1 LGPIKAD
8 PVPLTEVT
16 VCVTGAGGPAGF
28 NCIRSLAE
36 SDLEPRIVAVD
47 MDRKAPGLYHGSHA
61 GYVVPPAR
69 SEDFVLA
76 LSRVLEREKADVL
89 LPTVDEEIRALC
101 REPVLENLSRVTGF
115 ILPPEEVAARALDK
129 FVTVFTAKREG
140 LPVPETVVV
149 ETLGGARERAEAVG
163 YPLVAKP
170 SRSRGARG
178 VRYVHGPG
186 DVEEAWRA
194 ASEEGG
200 QVLFQEYV
208 SGPVFTIGI
217 VADREGGIAAS
228 IVLRKTKEIP
238 PSGGVA
244 VAGVTVSNPELQD
257 LGERYVRA
265 LEWVGPASVEV
276 KMDERDGSYKLM
288 EVNPR
293 LFGYNYLAAK
303 AGVNLAEVTV
313 RLALGEKVEPRRRYE
328 AGLSFVRSPY
338 DLVIREEI

>member
-1 LGPIKAD
+1 MGPIKAD
-8 PVPLTEVT
+8 LVPLAEVT

-36 SDLEPRIVAVD
+36 SELGARIVAVD
-47 MDRKAPGLYHGSHA
+47 MDRKAPGLYHGSQA

-69 SEDFVLA
+69 SDDFVLA
-76 LSRVLEREKADVL
+76 LSRVLEREGADVL
-89 LPTVDEEIRALC
+89 VPTVDEEIRVLC
-101 REPVLENLSRVTGF
+101 KEAVLGNLSRITSF
-115 ILPPEEVAARALDK
+115 ILPGEGVAARALDK
-129 FVTVFTAKREG
+129 FLTIFTAKREG

-149 ETLGGARERAEAVG
+149 ESLELAPERAEAVG
-163 YPLVAKP
+163 FPLVAKP
-170 SRSRGARG
+170 SCSRGARG
-178 VRYVHGPG
+178 VRYVHGPA
-186 DVEEAWRA
+186 DVEGAWRA

-208 SGPVFTIGI
+208 PGPVFTVGT

-228 IVLRKTKEIP
+228 IVLRKTKEVP

-244 VAGVTVSNPELQD
+244 VAGVTVSNPGLQD

-293 LFGYNYLAAK
+293 LFGYSYLAAK
-303 AGVNLAEVTV
+303 AGVNLSEVTV
-313 RLALGEKVEPRRRYE
+313 RLALGEDVEPRRSYE
-328 AGLSFVRSPY
+328 AGLSFVRSPF
-338 DLVIREEI
+338 DLIIREAI